1 MHKARTVFDRVLVVV
16 GVIALWQL
24 ASFSAGAYWVPAPWP
39 VVQALWAMAMSGE
52 LARHASYTFQA
63 AAWGFLIGG
72 LPGAVLPF
80 ILRRMPRLS
89 AILDPYL
96 VGGYGIPKLA
106 LAPLFIL
113 WFGIGLESKIA
124 VVASVVFFLVF
135 FNTTAGVRAID
146 AKLVQMARLV
156 GASEWLIARRVIWP
170 SAVPFIFA
178 GLRVS
183 TPYAI
188 GGAVIA
194 ELISS
199 NRGLGYLVQLGAM
212 NFKTV
217 EVFAAILAITLI
229 VIGANALVNGIER
242 RLLRWRPAHALN
254 KDAASGGM

>member
-1 MHKARTVFDRVLVVV
+1 MSRRRTILDRVLVVV
-16 GVIALWQL
+16 VVLALWQF
-24 ASFSAGAYWVPAPWP
+24 ASFTAGTYWVPSPWP
-39 VVQALWAMAMSGE
+39 VAKALWQSAASGE
-52 LARHASYTFQA
+52 LFRHASYTLQA
-63 AAWGFLIGG
+63 SGWGFLIGG
-72 LPGAVLPF
+72 LPGALLPF
-80 ILRRMPRLS
+80 MLRRMPTLS

-96 VGGYGIPKLA
+96 VGGYGLPKLA

-146 AKLVQMARLV
+146 PKLVQMARLV
-156 GASEWLIARRVIWP
+156 GASETRIAWRVIWP

-178 GLRVS
+178 GFRVS

-217 EVFAAILAITLI
+217 QVFSAVLAITLI
-229 VIGANALVNGIER
+229 VIGANALVNAAER
-242 RLLRWRPAHALN
+242 RLLRWRPSN
-254 KDAASGGM
+254 KLPGDAPAGGM